1 MMDNLRKT
9 LGSFAMAAL
18 VFVGFIFIY
27 NWSFSSFS
35 TQLLLS
41 HNESLCQQQSNMVCS
56 NHLYFFIASKPI
68 TLASKPITLAI

>member
-27 NWSFSSFS
+27 NWSFSSFF

-41 HNESLCQQQSNMVCS
+41 HYDCMIGQNFKGKQNLDNCYN
-56 NHLYFFIASKPI
+56 K
-68 TLASKPITLAI
+68 